1 MSRAREFFREVL
13 SRPECTLAANIFDPL
28 SARIAHMLG
37 YEVCVLS
44 GSVGKAAN
52 LGVPDGV
59 LSNMSDVVDHCRRIT
74 RIADVSLMVDA
85 EDGFGNAVNVIR
97 TVREMEA
104 AGVAGI
110 EIEDNFVP
118 RRFNVADPGLVSTE
132 EQVGKLEAAVAAR
145 TDPTTVIVARSAALG
160 LCPLDEALER
170 VRAYSQT
177 GAEALMLTGAQSREQ
192 LEAVHQATSLP
203 LCVLSPPADARNDQA
218 FLDSNMTPDAGHMSP
233 PADARNDQAFL
244 DSNMSILMLGNPTF
258 AVAVK
263 AIHDSLKHLKD
274 GGALEDLAGRQASP
288 DLLRQVNRADEFI
301 ALQEQYVRE

>member
-1 MSRAREFFREVL
+1 MSRARESFREVL
-13 SRPECTLAANIFDPL
+13 ARPSCTLAANIFDPL
-28 SARIAHMLG
+28 SAHIAHLLG

-44 GSVGKAAN
+44 GSVGKSAN

-85 EDGFGNAVNVIR
+85 EDGFGNAVNVFR

-104 AGVAGI
+104 AGVSGI

-118 RRFNVADPGLVSTE
+118 QRFNVADPGLVSTE

-160 LCPLDEALER
+160 LCPLDEALDR

-177 GAEALMLTGAQSREQ
+177 GVEALMLTGAESREQ
-192 LEAVHQATSLP
+192 IEAVHQATPLP
-203 LCVLSPPADARNDQA
+203 LCVLAPPINARNDPA
-218 FLDSNMTPDAGHMSP
+218 FLAANHV
-233 PADARNDQAFL
+233 RV
-244 DSNMSILMLGNPTF
+244 LMLGNPTY

-263 AIHDSLKHLKD
+263 AIHDTLKHLKE
-274 GGALEDLAGRQASP
+274 GGALEDTAAQQATP
-288 DLLRQVNRADEFI
+288 DLLRQVNRTDEFM
-301 ALQEQYVRE
+301 ALQERYLRE

>member
-1 MSRAREFFREVL
+1 MSRARESFREVL

-28 SARIAHMLG
+28 SARIAHLLD

-85 EDGFGNAVNVIR
+85 EDGFGNAVNVVR

-132 EQVGKLEAAVAAR
+132 EQVGKLEAAVEAR

-218 FLDSNMTPDAGHMSP
+218 FLNSNM
-233 PADARNDQAFL
+233 R
-244 DSNMSILMLGNPTF
+244 ILMLGNPTF

-274 GGALEDLAGRQASP
+274 GGALEDLAGQQAPP
-288 DLLRQVNRADEFI
+288 DLLRQVNRTDEFL
-301 ALQEQYVRE
+301 ALQERYVRGYQ